1 MASLEH
7 SAFLSCGEVEGR
19 VGKMYFAAIL
29 CFKFSKKKTELLHL
43 VSQVL
48 LLDSAWIPKD
58 SLKESFSN

>member
-19 VGKMYFAAIL
+19 VGKMYYAVVL
-29 CFKFSKKKTELLHL
+29 CFKFSKKKTELSRL

-48 LLDSAWIPKD
+48 LSDSTWITKD